1 MLVKIRIFYNNSII
15 CPSIQEMAGV
25 HVQSSLPPEP
35 HEDEEVDDSVL
46 GMKLNVAIQW

>member
-1 MLVKIRIFYNNSII
+1 MLVKIRVFCNNSNI

-25 HVQSSLPPEP
+25 HVQSPPSPEP

-46 GMKLNVAIQW
+46 GRKLNVAIQW